1 MVLKKY
7 FGTKDFYKAVF
18 RIMLP
23 ILLQN
28 VITMFVSLLD
38 NIMVGQ
44 VGTEQMSGV
53 AIANQILFI
62 FNLCIFGGISG
73 VGIFSAQ
80 YYGKQDHDGIRYTV
94 RAKLFVAVTATIL
107 FAVAFLTAGGM
118 LVSSFLHE
126 GNEGLDLVLTYQ
138 RGMSYLHLMMLQMLP
153 FAVSQVFAS
162 TLRECNEAM
171 FPMKASIAATLI
183 NLVGNYILIF
193 GHFGAPKL
201 GVEGAAIATVIARF
215 AELIILLIYS
225 IRHTDRFP
233 FLKGLLRSLRIP
245 KDLVKNMAKKG
256 TPLLL
261 NEVLWAAGMA
271 LLNQCYSVRG
281 LEVVSATNI
290 SSTISNLFHA
300 SAMAMGSTIAI
311 MIGQHLGGGRLKQ
324 AEEDDKKLIMLTI
337 LMNIVLGV
345 ILAALARPLANIYN
359 TSDSV
364 HALAASFM
372 RVIAL
377 YLPFMA
383 YTNACYFTL
392 RSGGKTIIT
401 FLFDSFFI
409 WVVYVPVAFCLVHF
423 TNVQVIP
430 VFFIV
435 NAIEVLKCVVGFF
448 MLRSRKWIVNLVG
461 TKETS

>member
-1 MVLKKY
+1 MRLKKY
-7 FGTKDFYKAVF
+7 FGTKDFYRAVF

-44 VGTEQMSGV
+44 VGTEPMSGV
-53 AIANQILFI
+53 AIANQILFV

-73 VGIFSAQ
+73 IGIYTAQ
-80 YYGKQDHDGIRYTV
+80 FYGKEDFDGVRYTL
-94 RAKLFVAVTATIL
+94 RAKLMTGVAAVLI
-107 FAVAFLTAGGM
+107 FAGIFFAAGGP

-126 GNEGLDLVLTYQ
+126 GKEGLDLALTYHH
-138 RGMSYLHLMMLQMLP
+138 GMSYLHLMMLQMLP
-153 FAVSQVFAS
+153 FAISQVYAS
-162 TLRECNEAM
+162 TLRECSEAM
-171 FPMKASIAATLI
+171 FPMKASIIATLT

-193 GHFGAPKL
+193 GHFGAPRL
-201 GVEGAAIATVIARF
+201 GVQGAAIATVIARF
-215 AELIILLIYS
+215 VELAILLIYS
-225 IRHTDRFP
+225 HTHTKRFP
-233 FLKGLLRSLRIP
+233 FLKGYLRSLRIP
-245 KDLVKNMAKKG
+245 KDLVKNMIKKG

-290 SSTISNLFHA
+290 SSTVANLFHA

-311 MIGQHLGGGRLKQ
+311 MIGQHLGAGRLKQ
-324 AEEDDKKLIMLTI
+324 AEEDDTKLTVLTI

-345 ILAALARPLANIYN
+345 VLVFLARPLANIYN

-364 HALAASFM
+364 HALAASLM
-372 RVIAL
+372 RIIAL

-383 YTNACYFTL
+383 FTNACYFTL
-392 RSGGKTIIT
+392 RSGGKTLIT

-409 WVVYVPVAFCLVHF
+409 WVAYVPVALCLVHF
-423 TNVQVIP
+423 TDMPVIP
-430 VFFIV
+430 VYLIV
-435 NAIEVLKCVVGFF
+435 NGIEVLKCLVGYF
-448 MLRSRKWIVNLVG
+448 MLRSKKWIVNLVG

>member
-1 MVLKKY
+1 MGLKRY
-7 FGTKDFYKAVF
+7 FGTKEFYKAVF

-44 VGTEQMSGV
+44 VGTEPMSGV

-73 VGIFSAQ
+73 IGIYSAQ
-80 YYGKQDHDGIRYTV
+80 FYGKEDMEGIRHTL
-94 RAKLFVAVTATIL
+94 RAKLIIGVAAVAV
-107 FAVAFLTAGGM
+107 FAIIFFAAGGP
-118 LVSSFLHE
+118 LVSSSLHE
-126 GNEGLDLVLTYQ
+126 GNEGLDLALTY
-138 RGMSYLHLMMLQMLP
+138 RHSMSYLHLMMLQMIP
-153 FAVSQVFAS
+153 FALAQVYAS

-171 FPMKASIAATLI
+171 FPMKASIIATLV

-193 GHFGAPKL
+193 GHFGAPKM
-201 GVEGAAIATVIARF
+201 GVEGAAVATVIARF
-215 AELIILLIYS
+215 VEFAILLIYS
-225 IRHTDRFP
+225 HSHTKRFP
-233 FLKGLLRSLRIP
+233 FLKGAFRSLRIP
-245 KDLVKNMAKKG
+245 KELAKNMAKKG

-271 LLNQCYSVRG
+271 MLNQCYSVRG

-290 SSTISNLFHA
+290 SSTIANLFHA
-300 SAMAMGSTIAI
+300 SAMAMGSTVAI
-311 MIGQHLGGGRLKQ
+311 MIGQHLGAGRLKQ

-345 ILAALARPLANIYN
+345 LLAILARPLANIYN

-364 HALAASFM
+364 RALAASFM
-372 RVIAL
+372 KIIAL

-383 YTNACYFTL
+383 YTNVCYFTL
-392 RSGGKTIIT
+392 RSGGKTLIT

-409 WVVYVPVAFCLVHF
+409 WIAYVPVAFCLVHF
-423 TNVQVIP
+423 TGVPVIL
-430 VFFIV
+430 VYLIV
-435 NAIEVLKCVVGFF
+435 NGLEILKCILGFF
-448 MLRSRKWIVNLVG
+448 MLRSKKWIVNLVG
-461 TKETS
+461 TKEAT

>member
-1 MVLKKY
+1 
-7 FGTKDFYKAVF
+7 
-18 RIMLP
+18 MLP

-28 VITMFVSLLD
+28 VITTFVGLLD

-80 YYGKQDHDGIRYTV
+80 YYGKQDFEGVRYTM
-94 RAKLFVAVTATIL
+94 RAKFFVAVGASVL
-107 FAVAFLTAGGM
+107 FALAFLTAGGA
-118 LVSSFLHE
+118 LISSFLHE
-126 GNEGLDLVLTYQ
+126 GKEGLDLALTYHH
-138 RGMSYLHLMMLQMLP
+138 GMSYLHIMMLQMLP
-153 FAVSQVFAS
+153 FAVSQVYAS

-193 GHFGAPKL
+193 GHFGAPRM
-201 GVEGAAIATVIARF
+201 GVEGAAVATVIARF
-215 AELIILLIYS
+215 AELAILLIYAH
-225 IRHTDRFP
+225 RHTKRFV
-233 FLKGLLRSLRIP
+233 FLQGLLRSLKIP
-245 KDLVKNMAKKG
+245 KELVKNIAKKG
-256 TPLLL
+256 TPLLI

-271 LLNQCYSVRG
+271 FLNQCYSVRG

-324 AEEDDKKLIMLTI
+324 AEEDDKKLIMLTV

-345 ILAALARPLANIYN
+345 ILVALARPLANIYN

-364 HALAASFM
+364 HALAASLM
-372 RVIAL
+372 RIIAL

-423 TNVQVIP
+423 TNVPVIP

-435 NAIEVLKCVVGFF
+435 NAIEVLKCIVGFF

>member
-1 MVLKKY
+1 MS
-7 FGTKDFYKAVF
+7 
-18 RIMLP
+18 
-23 ILLQN
+23 
-28 VITMFVSLLD
+28 SL
-38 NIMVGQ
+38 
-44 VGTEQMSGV
+44 S
-53 AIANQILFI
+53 
-62 FNLCIFGGISG
+62 IS
-73 VGIFSAQ
+73 S
-80 YYGKQDHDGIRYTV
+80 KT
-94 RAKLFVAVTATIL
+94 
-107 FAVAFLTAGGM
+107 
-118 LVSSFLHE
+118 
-126 GNEGLDLVLTYQ
+126 
-138 RGMSYLHLMMLQMLP
+138 
-153 FAVSQVFAS
+153 
-162 TLRECNEAM
+162 
-171 FPMKASIAATLI
+171 MKASIAATLI

-324 AEEDDKKLIMLTI
+324 AEEDDKKLIMLTV

-377 YLPFMA
+377 FLPFMA

-423 TNVQVIP
+423 TNVPVIP

-435 NAIEVLKCVVGFF
+435 NAIEVLKCIVGFF

>member
-1 MVLKKY
+1 MVLKRY
-7 FGTKDFYKAVF
+7 FGTKEFYRAVF

-107 FAVAFLTAGGM
+107 FAVVFLTAGGM

-281 LEVVSATNI
+281 LEVLDSDLSHAAVFAVS
-290 SSTISNLFHA
+290 
-300 SAMAMGSTIAI
+300 
-311 MIGQHLGGGRLKQ
+311 
-324 AEEDDKKLIMLTI
+324 
-337 LMNIVLGV
+337 
-345 ILAALARPLANIYN
+345 LAGHV
-359 TSDSV
+359 T
-364 HALAASFM
+364 
-372 RVIAL
+372 
-377 YLPFMA
+377 
-383 YTNACYFTL
+383 
-392 RSGGKTIIT
+392 
-401 FLFDSFFI
+401 
-409 WVVYVPVAFCLVHF
+409 
-423 TNVQVIP
+423 
-430 VFFIV
+430 
-435 NAIEVLKCVVGFF
+435 
-448 MLRSRKWIVNLVG
+448 
-461 TKETS
+461 

>member
-1 MVLKKY
+1 MRHSKF
-7 FGTKDFYKAVF
+7 FGTKEFYRAVF

-44 VGTEQMSGV
+44 VGTEPMSGV

-73 VGIFSAQ
+73 IGIYSAQ
-80 YYGKQDHDGIRYTV
+80 FYGKEDYDGVRYTM
-94 RAKLFVAVTATIL
+94 RAKLFTAVAAVIL
-107 FAVAFLTAGGM
+107 FAAIFLAAGSP

-126 GNEGLDLVLTYQ
+126 GKEGLDLALTYQ
-138 RGMSYLHLMMLQMLP
+138 HSMSYLHLMMLQMLP
-153 FAVSQVFAS
+153 FAISQVYAS
-162 TLRECNEAM
+162 TLRECSEAS
-171 FPMKASIAATLI
+171 FPMKASIIATLT

-193 GHFGAPKL
+193 GHFGAPRL
-201 GVEGAAIATVIARF
+201 GVEGAAIATIIARF
-215 AELIILLIYS
+215 VEFAILLIYS
-225 IRHTDRFP
+225 HTHTKRFL

-245 KDLVKNMAKKG
+245 KDLMKNMVKKG

-290 SSTISNLFHA
+290 SSMIANLFHA
-300 SAMAMGSTIAI
+300 AAMAMGSTIAI
-311 MIGQHLGGGRLKQ
+311 MIGQHLGAGRLKQ
-324 AEEDDKKLIMLTI
+324 AEEDDKKLTVLTI

-345 ILAALARPLANIYN
+345 VLALLARPLANIYN
-359 TSDSV
+359 TSDTV
-364 HALAASFM
+364 HALAASLM
-372 RVIAL
+372 RIIAL

-383 YTNACYFTL
+383 FTNACYFTL
-392 RSGGKTIIT
+392 RSGGKTLIT

-409 WVVYVPVAFCLVHF
+409 WVAYVPVAFCLVHY
-423 TNVQVIP
+423 TDMPVIP
-430 VFFIV
+430 VYLIV
-435 NAIEVLKCVVGFF
+435 NGIEILKCIVGYF
-448 MLRSRKWIVNLVG
+448 MLRSKKWIVNLVG
-461 TKETS
+461 TKETT

>member
-1 MVLKKY
+1 
-7 FGTKDFYKAVF
+7 
-18 RIMLP
+18 MLP

-28 VITMFVSLLD
+28 VITTFVGLLD

-80 YYGKQDHDGIRYTV
+80 YYGKQDYEGVRYTM
-94 RAKLFVAVTATIL
+94 RAKFFVAVGASVL
-107 FAVAFLTAGGM
+107 FALAFLTAGGA
-118 LVSSFLHE
+118 LISSFLHE
-126 GNEGLDLVLTYQ
+126 GKEGLDLALTYHH
-138 RGMSYLHLMMLQMLP
+138 GMSYLHIMMLQMLP
-153 FAVSQVFAS
+153 FAISQVYAS

-193 GHFGAPKL
+193 GHFGAPRM
-201 GVEGAAIATVIARF
+201 GVEGAAVATVIARF
-215 AELIILLIYS
+215 AELAILLIYAH
-225 IRHTDRFP
+225 RHTKRFV
-233 FLKGLLRSLRIP
+233 FLQGLLRSLKIP
-245 KDLVKNMAKKG
+245 KELVKNIAKKG
-256 TPLLL
+256 TPLLI

-345 ILAALARPLANIYN
+345 ILAVLARPLANIYN

-364 HALAASFM
+364 RALAASLM
-372 RVIAL
+372 RIIAL

-423 TNVQVIP
+423 TNVPVVP

-435 NAIEVLKCVVGFF
+435 NAIEVLKCFVGFF